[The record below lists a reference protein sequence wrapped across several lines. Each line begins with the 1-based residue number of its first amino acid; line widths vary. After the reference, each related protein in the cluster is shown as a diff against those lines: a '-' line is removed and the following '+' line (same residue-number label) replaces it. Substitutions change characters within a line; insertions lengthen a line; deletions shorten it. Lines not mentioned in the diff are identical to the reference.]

1 MKSPMQE
8 LLEEMEREGLIER
21 TGELRANSKTDEPRP
36 VFALV
41 PALAAIYGEGGAGL
55 VRYIRENY
63 EFVPTTH

>member
-1 MKSPMQE
+1 MSPMQE

-21 TGELRANSKTDEPRP
+21 TGELRANPETGEPRP
-36 VFALV
+36 VFVLV
-41 PALAAIYGEGGAGL
+41 PALAAVYGLGGEGL